1 MPISDPSEI
10 ERIIFQY
17 GPFTCHIRLGANTI
31 SLALLQLDLIFH
43 HFTYLPFHSL
53 IVAPIYYRGM
63 DLICI
68 TLSGVGLPAV
78 ILNLVRDDLRMMAP
92 NAVAARDGAMKDI
105 AESIGLFMRLSR
117 N

>member
-92 NAVAARDGAMKDI
+92 KPVAAKDGAMKDYEDGCCCI
-105 AESIGLFMRLSR
+105 WRM
-117 N
+117 